1 MIMKI
6 AAQKA
11 KEKKILEAR
20 ELTFE
25 AGRKILDS
33 IDWTVYKGQRWVL
46 LGANGAGKTSLLS
59 TICAYNTPS
68 SGDKILDLQ
77 LAENARKNCARGK
90 PGQAED

>member
-33 IDWTVYKGQRWVL
+33 IDW
-46 LGANGAGKTSLLS
+46 
-59 TICAYNTPS
+59 
-68 SGDKILDLQ
+68 ILDLQ

-90 PGQAED
+90 PGQA